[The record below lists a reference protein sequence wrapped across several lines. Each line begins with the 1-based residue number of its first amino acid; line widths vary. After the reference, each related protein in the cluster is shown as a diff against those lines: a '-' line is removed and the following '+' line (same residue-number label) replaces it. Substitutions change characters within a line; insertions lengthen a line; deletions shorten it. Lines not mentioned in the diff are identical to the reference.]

1 MRNIITKYNTTGPCE
16 INLENLYKIW
26 DNRFTISLW
35 GDEKYTLVANRKNSS
50 KYLLKCTIS
59 IEDAKAIIEKLRL
72 VKIQSATFNS
82 GSTFMNKDVAKE
94 HMEKLQESYEEKMR
108 QVNFIQREILMYK
121 DAIYE

>member
-94 HMEKLQESYEEKMR
+94 HMEKLQKSYEEKMR
-108 QVNFIQREILMYK
+108 DVNFIQREILMYK